1 MIVDL
6 EPNDPR
12 WASAFPVL
20 QELRPTLT
28 TEQFQQV
35 LAEGTGQG
43 LRFTAVFED
52 DQCVAIAGWRVIA
65 NMSAIRKLYVDDLS
79 TAASARSRGH
89 GATLLNE
96 LMERGRQLGCTLI
109 DLDSGVQRFDAHRF
123 YLTQRMH
130 INSHHF
136 TKDLS

>member
-12 WASAFPVL
+12 WESAFPVL